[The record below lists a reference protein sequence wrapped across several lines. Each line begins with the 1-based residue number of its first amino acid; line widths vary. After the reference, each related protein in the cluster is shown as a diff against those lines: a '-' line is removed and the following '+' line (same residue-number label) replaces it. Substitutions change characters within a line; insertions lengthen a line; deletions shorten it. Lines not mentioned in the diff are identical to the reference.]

1 LGRKSGLNTWEKNC
15 PLDMSREKLVR
26 ILNYF
31 WLLAVFPVAVAIL
44 VGALTQSANFGI
56 KTFLLIECGMAV
68 LSPLLNAVI
77 GNGYSSHHRRG
88 K

>member
-1 LGRKSGLNTWEKNC
+1 MGRKNGLSTLKRFY
-15 PLDMSREKLVR
+15 PLNMSREKLVR

-31 WLLAVFPVAVAIL
+31 WLLVVFPVAVAVL
-44 VGALTQSANFGI
+44 VGAITHSANLGI

-77 GNGYSSHHRRG
+77 GNGDHSHHHRG